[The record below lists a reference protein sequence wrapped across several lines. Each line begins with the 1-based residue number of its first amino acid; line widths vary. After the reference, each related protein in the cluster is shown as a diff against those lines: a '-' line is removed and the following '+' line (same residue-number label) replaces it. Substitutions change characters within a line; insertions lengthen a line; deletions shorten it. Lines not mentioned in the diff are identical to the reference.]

1 MPRARSDGL
10 GSSAAGVSDQRAL
23 LAGLAGLAALLAIG
37 LVSGI
42 ITGLV
47 IGLAATALGL
57 LAKARIGGQ
66 TGDVLGAMQ
75 QTAELS
81 GWICLSAL
89 LT

>member
-10 GSSAAGVSDQRAL
+10 GSSAADVSQQSAL
-23 LAGLAGLAALLAIG
+23 LAGIIG
-37 LVSGI
+37 LVALLSLGLGN
-42 ITGLV
+42 GLV
-47 IGLAATALGL
+47 TALAICLVVTSLGL